1 MPRKITKE
9 QFANK
14 TTLDGNRLE
23 KSFSDLQ
30 EKINNIP
37 LEDIRNKYIPYQ
49 IVGGFTP
56 SKAQFLTR
64 PTVSAPVLTSPDD
77 PFGGASSEKTGM
89 DCWLPASHTFDNTV
103 YAEITTTPATIP
115 DNKKE
120 NPVSVKG
127 SSLLTNYYE
136 TDNKVRN
143 FVMTNAY
150 STVAPVIIDE
160 VSVWVGLNAHFAKR
174 LTSVRTVAEVVPPN
188 WYNDANENFKSVA
201 DLQFY
206 ISVDH
211 EDLTESVQL
220 RTNELMKSDF
230 HAWSGNW
237 NQHPFQSYS
246 TERLPDDLGLPTL
259 YTPPTDIPQITCY
272 FTDACLFFTFKDL
285 NISVPEYGR
294 WRFHILIP
302 DYQLSKY
309 IDGTDWGTRPDLFEL
324 SFSITG
330 KEELS

>member
-1 MPRKITKE
+1 MARKITKE

-23 KSFSDLQ
+23 KAFSDLQ
-30 EKINNIP
+30 KRINNIP
-37 LEDIRNKYIPYQ
+37 LEDIRTKYIPYQ

-56 SKAQFLTR
+56 SISQFLTR
-64 PTVSAPVLTSPDD
+64 PTVGAPVISSPDN
-77 PFGGASSEKTGM
+77 PFGGAITQKTGM
-89 DCWLPASHTFDNTV
+89 DCWLPATHTFDNTV
-103 YAEITTTPATIP
+103 YTEVTNIPLTIP

-127 SSLLTNYYE
+127 SALNTNYYE
-136 TDNKVRN
+136 AGNKVRN

-150 STVAPVIIDE
+150 STISPVIIDE
-160 VSVWVGLNAHFAKR
+160 VSVWIGLNQHFAKN
-174 LTSVRTVAEVVPPN
+174 LSSTYATTEVVPPTWFN
-188 WYNDANENFKSVA
+188 TSGQNFKSVG

-211 EDLTESVQL
+211 EDLSESVQL

-230 HAWSGNW
+230 HAWSGHW
-237 NQHPFQSYS
+237 NQSATQSYLTTRYPS
-246 TERLPDDLGLPTL
+246 DLGEPTM
-259 YTPPTDIPQITCY
+259 YIPPEDVPQADAY
-272 FTDACLFFTFKDL
+272 FTDACLYFVFKDL
-285 NISVPEYGR
+285 NISIPEYGR

-309 IDGTDWGTRPDLFEL
+309 VDGTDWGERPDMLEL
-324 SFSITG
+324 SWSITG
-330 KEELS
+330 KEEIK